1 MPGHGRRL
9 TWLLAALAACLPVRR
24 PTVELQ
30 PGASLRSYSVFD
42 VGSVVDESGYPF
54 PYDITDSLRSR
65 LAKRLREHGLSVA
78 SGDSAAVGA
87 GGGGAVLRIES
98 RLTTFRSRGI
108 ALMFGGGPG
117 LGSRCELTSTLVDGA
132 SGRRLGEIRAAE
144 DDVLAPFTV
153 LTTCARM
160 VADEIDRRVRGR

>member
-9 TWLLAALAACLPVRR
+9 IWPLAALAACLPVRR
-24 PTVELQ
+24 PVVELQ
-30 PGASLRSYSVFD
+30 PGASLRSYRVFA
-42 VGSVVDESGYPF
+42 VGPVVDESGYPF
-54 PYDITDSLRSR
+54 PYDITDSLSSR
-65 LAKRLREHGLSVA
+65 LVKRLREHGLSVA
-78 SGDSAAVGA
+78 SGDSAA
-87 GGGGAVLRIES
+87 GGQGGPVLRIES

-153 LTTCARM
+153 LMTCARM